1 MGGFR
6 GRYEIAVVAR
16 GSSVVGLH
24 NAREERMT
32 FLKDFVNVLSEASI
46 SFLLLSSAFGFIV
59 FFNLMDGRVRS
70 KGGSAFVVFGV
81 LLAILGIFIRPL
93 LYLAVAYFLLMFVL
107 ANLGGR
113 LWDRKTG
120 FWALVFGLL
129 GFFVSFLDPNFY
141 LIAAKPDNVPIGAM
155 IFLLAIFTWIA
166 LRKAY
171 LNDKQ
176 IATGGIPWEKTES
189 DEKLFTWPDLVY
201 TEMMCMIF
209 LTVIMIVWSVSLR
222 APLEEAAN
230 PTSSPNP
237 AKAPWYFLGL
247 QEMLVYFDPWLAG
260 VVLPT
265 LIIVGLMAIPYID
278 TNPRGNGYYSFR
290 ERKWELGI
298 FLYGFLVLWSFLII
312 TGTFLRGPNW
322 NFFGPYEY
330 WDPNKLVPLVNVDL
344 SELIWVKFL
353 GMSLPKLW
361 PIRELPGIVLV
372 LAYLGLPPLLA
383 LGPFKRFYLKMG
395 APRYYVGTFLFL
407 IMMSLPIKMVLRWL
421 FNLKYIL
428 HIQEI
433 FFNI

>member
-1 MGGFR
+1 MNF
-6 GRYEIAVVAR
+6 I
-16 GSSVVGLH
+16 
-24 NAREERMT
+24 
-32 FLKDFVNVLSEASI
+32 KDFINVLSGASI
-46 SFLLLSSAFGFIV
+46 SFLLLTSLFGFLV
-59 FFNLMDGRVRS
+59 FFNLMDGRLRS
-70 KGGSAFVVFGV
+70 KGGYAFLGFGV
-81 LLAILGIFIRPL
+81 LLLVAGFAFFELFYLGIAYL
-93 LYLAVAYFLLMFVL
+93 LIMFVL

-113 LWDRKTG
+113 IWDAKIG
-120 FWALVFGLL
+120 KWMLIFGIVAFAL
-129 GFFVSFLDPNFY
+129 SMLDENFY
-141 LIAAKPDNVPIGAM
+141 LIAAKPDNVPIVAM
-155 IFLLAIFTWIA
+155 IFLLVFFTWVA

-176 IATGGIPWEKTES
+176 IELGGIPYEKTES

-201 TEMMCMIF
+201 TEMLCMIL
-209 LTVIMIVWSVSLR
+209 LTIVMIVWSIGLR

-265 LIIVGLMAIPYID
+265 LIIVGLMAVPYID

-344 SELIWVKFL
+344 SELIWVKAL
-353 GMSLPKLW
+353 HMPLPHLW
-361 PIRELPGIVLV
+361 LIRELFGLLIVV
-372 LAYLGLPPLLA
+372 AYLGLPPLLA
-383 LGPFKRFYLKMG
+383 LGPFRRFFLKMG
-395 APRYYVGTFLFL
+395 PPRYYVGAYLFL
-407 IMMSLPIKMVLRWL
+407 MMASLPIKMVLRWL
-421 FNLKYIL
+421 FNLKYIV

>member
-1 MGGFR
+1 M
-6 GRYEIAVVAR
+6 I
-16 GSSVVGLH
+16 
-24 NAREERMT
+24 
-32 FLKDFVNVLSEASI
+32 FLKDFINVLSGASI
-46 SFLLLSSAFGFIV
+46 SFLLLSFTFGFIV
-59 FFNLMDGRVRS
+59 YFNLLDGRLRD
-70 KGGSAFVVFGV
+70 KAGIAFVMVGV
-81 LLAILGIFIRPL
+81 LYLVIGIFVRPLFYLGIAHLVL
-93 LYLAVAYFLLMFVL
+93 LFVL
-107 ANLGGR
+107 ANLGPR
-113 LWDRKTG
+113 LWDPKTG
-120 FWALVFGLL
+120 KWLLIFGAGGFLL
-129 GFFVSFLDPNFY
+129 SFLDPNFY
-141 LIAAKPDNVPIGAM
+141 LIAAKPDNVPIAAM
-155 IFLLAIFTWIA
+155 IFLLGFFTWVA

-176 IATGGIPWEKTES
+176 IQLGGIPWEKTES

-201 TEMMCMIF
+201 TEMLCMIL
-209 LTVIMIVWSVSLR
+209 LTIVMIVWSIALR

-278 TNPRGNGYYSFR
+278 TNPKGNGYYSFR
-290 ERKWELGI
+290 ERRWEIGI

-344 SELIWVKFL
+344 SEIVWVKML
-353 GMSLPKLW
+353 HMPLPKLW
-361 PIRELPGIVLV
+361 IIREMFGIGLV
-372 LAYLGLPPLLA
+372 LAYLSLPPLLA
-383 LGPFKRFYLKMG
+383 VGPFRRFYLKMG

-407 IMMSLPIKMVLRWL
+407 IMMALPIKMVLRWL
-421 FNLKYIL
+421 FNLKYIV

>member
-1 MGGFR
+1 
-6 GRYEIAVVAR
+6 
-16 GSSVVGLH
+16 
-24 NAREERMT
+24 MT
-32 FLKDFVNVLSEASI
+32 FLKNYVNVLSAASI
-46 SFLLLSSAFGFIV
+46 SFILLSAVFGFIV
-59 FFNLMDGRVRS
+59 YFNLMDGRLRS
-70 KGGSAFVVFGV
+70 RTGMAFTGLGV
-81 LLAILGIFIRPL
+81 GLLIAGFFIKPL
-93 LYLAVAYFLLMFVL
+93 LYLGVAWLAAEFLL
-107 ANLGGR
+107 ARLGPR
-113 LWDRKTG
+113 LWDSK
-120 FWALVFGLL
+120 VGLWVLIIGGL
-129 GFFVSFLDPNFY
+129 GFGASMLDPNFY
-141 LIAAKPDNVPIGAM
+141 LIAAKPDNVPIAAM
-155 IFLLAIFTWIA
+155 IFLLGIFTWIA

-176 IATGGIPWEKTES
+176 IERGGIPWEKTET

-201 TEMMCMIF
+201 TELLCMIL
-209 LTVIMIVWSVSLR
+209 LTIVMIVWSVALR

-290 ERKWELGI
+290 ERKWEIGI

-330 WDPNKLVPLVNVDL
+330 WDPNKLEPLVNVDL
-344 SELIWVKFL
+344 SEFFWVKL
-353 GMSLPKLW
+353 LAMPLPKLW
-361 PIRELPGIVLV
+361 VIRELPGILLV
-372 LAYLGLPPLLA
+372 LGYLALPPLLA
-383 LGPFKRFYLKMG
+383 VGPFRRFYLKMG

-407 IMMSLPIKMVLRWL
+407 IMLSLPIKMVLRWL
-421 FNLKYIL
+421 FNLKYIV